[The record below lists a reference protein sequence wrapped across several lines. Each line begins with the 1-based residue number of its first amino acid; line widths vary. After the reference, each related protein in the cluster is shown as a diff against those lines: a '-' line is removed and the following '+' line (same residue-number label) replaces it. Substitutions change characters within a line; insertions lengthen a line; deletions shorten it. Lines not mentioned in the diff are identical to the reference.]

1 MNLFDKST
9 PNAPGGAERPAA
21 ETPNVSPRIREHSSE
36 ELLKKL
42 SIKAP
47 VQMHAP
53 AAASPAAPGQEAPA
67 PLLRHR
73 TNRKLPARPLFRRL
87 TGQRSIRMSICP
99 AKSVPD

>member
-53 AAASPAAPGQEAPA
+53 E
-67 PLLRHR
+67 L
-73 TNRKLPARPLFRRL
+73 
-87 TGQRSIRMSICP
+87 
-99 AKSVPD
+99 